1 MKESQLQHLQN
12 VLFDILDF
20 YLMHNNTFPTF
31 IPYWLQLYKIKD
43 DLTYLQNAAFL
54 ASESGASICKR
65 LKNTGSGNRINIISD
80 MLDSELS
87 LPY

>member
-1 MKESQLQHLQN
+1 MKESQFQHLHN

-20 YLMHNNTFPTF
+20 YPMNNNAFSTF

-54 ASESGASICKR
+54 GSESGASF
-65 LKNTGSGNRINIISD
+65 L
-80 MLDSELS
+80 
-87 LPY
+87 